1 MTQGQRKIRVR
12 SKQEVNSCLF
22 APDGRSSRGKSKC
35 RFFFFWTR
43 TTDAVVFL
51 GSTFCFFSVDV
62 WNLISTP
69 TLASFRVEVR
79 LFAVPFSPGLHETSA
94 ETASRPLAADA
105 PFTVIP
111 PVCMHASRSPI
122 RPYCANVCRLS
133 SGRLEKDSYPYA

>member
-35 RFFFFWTR
+35 RVFFFGREQPMLLF
-43 TTDAVVFL
+43 FL
-51 GSTFCFFSVDV
+51 EAHSGFFSVDV

-105 PFTVIP
+105 PFTVIS